1 MIFLEEIVEIYNYIK
16 KIENENKDLKMQL
29 NNTRK
34 SYSKL
39 NKEVIK
45 LKLQNEKL
53 KEEK

>member
-1 MIFLEEIVEIYNYIK
+1 MNFLEEIVEIYNYIK

-29 NNTRK
+29 NNVRK

-45 LKLQNEKL
+45 LELQNKKL